1 MTREEAIEIYKGLI
15 NPNIIEAFEVL
26 VPEIKEIGRRRQN
39 MVNELMG
46 MDDECCKYHRIK
58 GMHDAYVDLLVYLDY
73 STKEKQSHD

>member
-1 MTREEAIEIYKGLI
+1 MAKYIDADLLR
-15 NPNIIEAFEVL
+15 
-26 VPEIKEIGRRRQN
+26 KEIERRRQN

-73 STKEKQSHD
+73 SIKEKQSHD